1 MARLN
6 VPLTR
11 SSLLEIGRSLRF
23 ATEGFELL
31 EQKRQILVME
41 LMGWLARARR
51 VEEEVNERLARAYQ
65 ALRQAA
71 LSAGSAKLARE
82 AVAIRPS
89 HRVDIQEHRL
99 MGLHLATL
107 SAQVAPGGPEF
118 GFADSSARSDEVK
131 LAFDAALEAI
141 TRLAEVENAVFRL
154 AQELRRT
161 QRRVN
166 ALEKIFIPTYKETFK
181 YIGEA
186 LEEHERE
193 DLVIMK
199 MAKSRLEQARRS
211 RREALAAA
219 EPARPP
225 ETGPAPVE
233 PPPAA
238 GPLRS

>member
-6 VPLTR
+6 VPRTK
-11 SSLLEIGRSLRF
+11 SSRLAVGRSLQF

-41 LMGWLARARR
+41 LMGWLARARN
-51 VEEEVNERLARAYQ
+51 VEQEVTERLARAYE

-71 LSAGSAKLARE
+71 LAAGSAKLARE
-82 AVAIRPS
+82 AVAIHPT
-89 HRVDIQEHRL
+89 HRVKVREHRL
-99 MGLHLATL
+99 MGLHLARL
-107 SAQVAPGGPEF
+107 EAEVAPGGPEF

-131 LAFDAALEAI
+131 LAFESALEAI

-166 ALEKIFIPTYKETFK
+166 ALEKIFIPTYQETFK

-193 DLVIMK
+193 ELVIMK
-199 MAKSRLEQARRS
+199 MAKTKLERR
-211 RREALAAA
+211 RRGRRAPGGP
-219 EPARPP
+219 EPASPGGPRP
-225 ETGPAPVE
+225 
-233 PPPAA
+233 
-238 GPLRS
+238 S